1 MARVLAR
8 LRIQRRSRVF
18 LGVFSSLTILLLSWA
33 PIAIANMASPFVA
46 GDMLTEPWA
55 DVSTLDILHEDLV
68 FDLRPLAERE
78 PAQITATYQ
87 INNPG
92 AATAIELLF
101 VAPGLATGQVMLN
114 DQQTIAAT
122 RIGVPEIPAEWNIDG
137 PQSVNGLQ
145 FQVPLS
151 PGEQAITVQY
161 TGQPDSDDRDIY
173 RVYDLTYWLSPARQ
187 WHSFGTLTVDVFA
200 PAGWQAEF
208 EPDLPLL
215 AQQHWQ
221 ATFTEL
227 PADQLTLTTYLTPS
241 RWLSLLRLALLV
253 GGVAVAAVM
262 TWQAYYRLGRF
273 SQRAQWSGGLL
284 VLACLFW
291 IPLSIPLVWG
301 ISALGAGAAEQ
312 LLDQQQ
318 LAVGYSYGRAIF
330 WVSIGLLEAIIAPV
344 IASVRFGAGRRSFPV

>member
-1 MARVLAR
+1 MARVPLW
-8 LRIQRRSRVF
+8 LRSQRRSRVF
-18 LGVFSSLTILLLSWA
+18 LGVCSSLTILLLSWA

-68 FDLRPLAERE
+68 FDLRPLAAQE
-78 PAQITATYQ
+78 PAQIAATYQ

-122 RIGVPEIPAEWNIDG
+122 RIEAPEIPAEWNIDG
-137 PQSVNGLQ
+137 PQPVSGLQ

-187 WHSFGTLTVDVFA
+187 WRSFGTLTVDVFA

-208 EPDLPLL
+208 APDLP
-215 AQQHWQ
+215 AIDQQHWQ
-221 ATFTEL
+221 ATFTGL

-241 RWLSLLRLALLV
+241 RWLSGLRLALI
-253 GGVAVAAVM
+253 GAGVLAAAVM
-262 TWQAYYRLGRF
+262 TWQAYYWLGRF

-291 IPLSIPLVWG
+291 IPLSILLVWV
-301 ISALGAGAAEQ
+301 ISGLGAGVAEQ
-312 LLDQQQ
+312 LLDQRQ
-318 LAVGYSYGRAIF
+318 LAGGYRYGRIILWIA
-330 WVSIGLLEAIIAPV
+330 VGLIEALIAPV
-344 IASVRFGAGRRSFPV
+344 IASLRFAAGRRSAQS

>member
-1 MARVLAR
+1 MLP
-8 LRIQRRSRVF
+8 
-18 LGVFSSLTILLLSWA
+18 FSSV
-33 PIAIANMASPFVA
+33 AIANMASPSRA
-46 GDMLTEPWA
+46 GDLLSEPWA

-68 FDLRPLAERE
+68 FDLRPLAAQE
-78 PAQITATYQ
+78 PAQIAATYQ

-101 VAPGLATGQVMLN
+101 VAPGLATGQVLLN
-114 DQQTIAAT
+114 DQQEIAAT
-122 RIGVPEIPAEWNIDG
+122 RIEAPEIPTEWNIDG
-137 PQSVNGLQ
+137 PQPVSGLQ

-187 WHSFGTLTVDVFA
+187 WRSFGTLTVDVFA

-208 EPDLPLL
+208 APDLPLL
-215 AQQHWQ
+215 NQQHWQ
-221 ATFTEL
+221 ATFTGL

-241 RWLSLLRLALLV
+241 RWLSLLRLALL
-253 GGVAVAAVM
+253 GAGLAAAAVI
-262 TWQAYYRLGRF
+262 TWRAYYRLGRF
-273 SQRAQWSGGLL
+273 SQHAQWSGGLL
-284 VLACLFW
+284 VLACLFC

-318 LAVGYSYGRAIF
+318 LAVGYSYSRAIL
-330 WVSIGLLEAIIAPV
+330 WVIVGLMEALIAPV
-344 IASVRFGAGRRSFPV
+344 IASVRFGAGRRAAQN